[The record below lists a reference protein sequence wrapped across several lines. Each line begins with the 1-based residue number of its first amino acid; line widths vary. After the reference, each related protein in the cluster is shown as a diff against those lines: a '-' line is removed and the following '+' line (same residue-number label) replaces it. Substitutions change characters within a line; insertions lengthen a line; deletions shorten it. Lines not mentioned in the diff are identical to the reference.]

1 MNGRVKAATWENTCG
16 GRSARRV
23 LAALTLTVAMLT
35 PIVAWAQ
42 SGIAGAVSATSGA
55 VLPGVTVEAASPA
68 LMEKVRTVVTVGL
81 GQYKIIDLRPGLYT
95 VSFTLP
101 GFSTVKREGVELPAA
116 FTATVNAELKVGT
129 VEETVTVSGE
139 ALLVDVQRTSQ
150 RNVMSKEILDAVPIQ
165 RMVQSYTVFI
175 PGVVTSG
182 SGISRG
188 LGTDS
193 GALAI
198 HGSSAG
204 EAYVA
209 IDGFNTSRGTGGQ
222 GFYYIANTAT
232 IQEVVVS
239 TGAAGA
245 EQPWAG
251 LVTNSIPREGGNTFS
266 GQVYFHYTNDHFSQS
281 NLTDTLKAQGVS
293 PTGAIRESWD
303 FNPGVGGPIKT
314 NKLWFFGSYR
324 HWGNEVDAGIRYNLT
339 PTAWAYRPDLSRPAA
354 TFRLSDRSYAAR
366 LTWQATQKNKFS
378 IFYDQA
384 PRNWYNRSVSPIV
397 SPEASTWSPYRP
409 NYLTSLTWKSPVSNR
424 ILLEAGGQ
432 YIHTVLWLYHND
444 HDPNLFNG
452 PAGSAP
458 DPAAIGATELTTS
471 LQFRSAVG
479 AAPAAPYGIF
489 ATNSTFWVRAA
500 VSYITGSH
508 AFKVGVDDGIR
519 DSLQDQYVNGD
530 YSVNLRNG
538 APVSLTLYGSSKND
552 SRTKAVLGIYA
563 QDQWTLHRL
572 TLNLGVRYDYLNAY
586 IPAQDVPATRW
597 LPARRFD
604 PVDGVPRWHDISP
617 RLGGSYDLFGTGK
630 TALKATLNRYV
641 NAANGPIAN
650 SNPVL
655 TSVTSANRNWTDDG
669 RNGGIAGD
677 FLPQCDFS
685 NPQPNGECG
694 ILSNL
699 NFGRNNPR
707 ATRNDPAIVT
717 GFGVRGYNWE
727 SSAAIQH
734 ELLQGLSVNVGYF
747 RRWYGNFTVLQ
758 NQSVTPADYDPY
770 CITFAVDARLPNGGG
785 YRQCGYYDV
794 SLAKVGQSTN
804 LVTKAS
810 NFQGQRSDVFNGVDL
825 TVSARWPNGAQL
837 TGGTSTGREEI
848 KTCQV
853 VDTPQALL
861 FCDNKPPFQT
871 QLKFLGVYPLP
882 WWGIQVSGAF
892 QSVPG
897 PEISSFSITGNNQGT
912 SYVATNNEVKS
923 TLGRDLSSGANGTV
937 TVPMIQPGT
946 MYGDRWSQLDVRF
959 TKNLQ
964 IGRTLRL
971 LASLD
976 IFNILNS
983 SATQAVNVRY
993 GPDWLKPTQIL
1004 SARLFRLSG
1013 QLNF

>member
-1 MNGRVKAATWENTCG
+1 MTGTMAAPALLGIRKGR
-16 GRSARRV
+16 RSLLV
-23 LAALTLTVAMLT
+23 LAMLT
-35 PIVAWAQ
+35 VTVVMLTPMVAWAQ
-42 SGIAGAVSATSGA
+42 SAIAGVVKDTSGA
-55 VLPGVTVEAASPA
+55 VLPGVTVEASSPA
-68 LMEKVRTVVTVGL
+68 LIEKTRTVVSDGT
-81 GQYKIIDLRPGLYT
+81 GQYKIIDLRPGLYAVT
-95 VSFTLP
+95 FTLA
-101 GFSTVKREGVELPAA
+101 GFSPLQREGIELSAQ
-116 FTATVNAELKVGT
+116 FTATVNAELTVGS
-129 VEETVTVSGE
+129 VEETLTVSGT
-139 ALLVDVQRTSQ
+139 APVVDVQRTSQ
-150 RNVMSKEILDAVPIQ
+150 SQVLSKEILDAVPIQ
-165 RMVQSYTVFI
+165 RMAQSYTVFI

-239 TGAAGA
+239 TGSAGA

-251 LVTNSIPREGGNTFS
+251 LVTNSIPKEGSNVFS
-266 GQVYFHYTNDHFSQS
+266 GQLYAHYTNDHFSHS
-281 NLTDTLKAQGVS
+281 NLTDALKAQGVS
-293 PTGAIRESWD
+293 ATGAIRESWD
-303 FNPGVGGPIKT
+303 FNPGLGGPLMK

-339 PTAWAYRPDLSRPAA
+339 PRAWTYTPDLSRPTAA
-354 TFRLSDRSYAAR
+354 FRLSDRSYAGR
-366 LTWQATQKNKFS
+366 LTWQASAKNQFS
-378 IFYDQA
+378 VFYDQA
-384 PRNWYNRSVSPIV
+384 PRKWYNRSISPTV

-432 YIHTVLWLYHND
+432 YINSVLWLYPND
-444 HDPNLFNG
+444 HDPNLFSG

-458 DPAAIGATELTTS
+458 DPGAIGATELTTS

-489 ATNSTFWVRAA
+489 GTNSTFWVRAA

-508 AFKVGVDDGIR
+508 AFKVGVDDGTR
-519 DSLQDQYVNGD
+519 DSVADQYVNGD
-530 YSVNLRNG
+530 YSVSLRNG
-538 APVSLTLYGSSKND
+538 VPVSLTLYGSSKND

-597 LPARRFD
+597 LPARHFD
-604 PVDGVPRWHDISP
+604 PVYGVPRWHDVSP
-617 RLGGSYDLFGTGK
+617 RLGGSYDLFGNGK
-630 TALKATLNRYV
+630 TALKATLSRYV
-641 NAANGPIAN
+641 NAGNGPIAN

-655 TSVTSANRNWTDDG
+655 TSVTSANRNWTDRD
-669 RNGGIAGD
+669 GD
-677 FLPQCDFS
+677 FIPNCDFS
-685 NPQPNGECG
+685 NPAANGECG

-699 NFGRNNPR
+699 NFGQNNPR

-727 SSAAIQH
+727 TSAAVQH
-734 ELLQGLSVNVGYF
+734 ELLRNLSVNVGYF
-747 RRWYGNFTVLQ
+747 HRWYGNFTATDNLL
-758 NQSVTPADYDPY
+758 VTPADYDPY
-770 CITFAVDARLPNGGG
+770 CITFPVDARISNGGG
-785 YRQCGYYDV
+785 YRQCGYDDV
-794 SLAKVGQSTN
+794 SVARVGQVTN

-810 NFQGQRSDVFNGVDL
+810 NFPGQRSDVFNGVDVIL
-825 TVSARWPNGAQL
+825 RARWPNGAQL
-837 TGGTSTGREEI
+837 TGGLSTGREEI

-853 VDTPQALL
+853 IDSPQALL

-882 WWGIQVSGAF
+882 WWGLQMSGAF

-912 SYVATNNEVKS
+912 SYVVINSEVRS

-946 MYGDRWSQLDVRF
+946 VYGDRWSQLDLRF
-959 TKNLQ
+959 TKNVR
-964 IGRTLRL
+964 IGRTRVTG
-971 LASLD
+971 SLD

-983 SATQAVNVRY
+983 SATQSVNTRY

-1004 SARLFRLSG
+1004 SARLFRLSAR
-1013 QLNF
+1013 LDF